1 MQFTA
6 ATTTTTATATTKL
19 FSFKSRCDSVEVE
32 VKLEL
37 RFWLKSLYL
46 SAIAKMKKYSTRFND
61 MIFTPNVCKYLWYE
75 VTL

>member
-6 ATTTTTATATTKL
+6 ATTTTTTATATTKL
-19 FSFKSRCDSVEVE
+19 FSFKSRYDSAEVE

-61 MIFTPNVCKYLWYE
+61 MNFTLCFKSGDFKF
-75 VTL
+75 